1 MKNQTLSRARMR
13 RIKMFE
19 LKKEKIELADDAGNR
34 STYDVVPLT
43 GEYLEDLY
51 YIMDKLQGSGD
62 DAGDILKVLGTDAVT
77 KLHRIILAT
86 LKLSYPSEDE
96 TKLDQFVS
104 QNLIKLIEPIMK
116 VNMPNTEED

>member
-1 MKNQTLSRARMR
+1 MFDV
-13 RIKMFE
+13 KME
-19 LKKEKIELADDAGNR
+19 TVEITDKSGNKEVYNVG
-34 STYDVVPLT
+34 PLT

-96 TKLDQFVS
+96 TKIDQFVS
-104 QNLIKLIEPIMK
+104 QNLVKLIEPIMK
-116 VNMPNTEED
+116 VNMPSTE